1 MTLHFPSPPGC
12 SDEEWEK
19 LCAHEPRGFQQYLYD
34 EFVKKSKNTDDHIT
48 KDSGTR
54 RTFDTGSVRDAAT
67 GKGRFDL
74 ITPIALM
81 RLAKLYERGAVK
93 YDPRTWEKG
102 QPLSETLDCAMRH
115 LQKRLMGYRDEDH
128 LAASAWNVF
137 AIMHYEHQIERGFLP
152 AELDN
157 LPNYLT
163 PEEREN
169 G

>member
-1 MTLHFPSPPGC
+1 MT
-12 SDEEWEK
+12 
-19 LCAHEPRGFQQYLYD
+19 D
-34 EFVKKSKNTDDHIT
+34 EFVTR
-48 KDSGTR
+48 DSGTR

-67 GKGRFDL
+67 GKGRYDL
-74 ITPIALM
+74 VTPIALM

-93 YDPRTWEKG
+93 YASRNWEKG

-115 LQKRLMGYRDEDH
+115 IQKHMMGYRDEDH
-128 LAASAWNVF
+128 LAAAAWNVF
-137 AIMHYEHQIERGFLP
+137 AVMHYEHQIERGFLP

-163 PEEREN
+163 EDERKN

>member
-1 MTLHFPSPPGC
+1 M
-12 SDEEWEK
+12 
-19 LCAHEPRGFQQYLYD
+19 
-34 EFVKKSKNTDDHIT
+34 TDDFVT
-48 KDSGTR
+48 RDSGTR

-74 ITPIALM
+74 VTPIALM
-81 RLAKLYERGAVK
+81 RLAKLYERGAIK
-93 YDPRTWEKG
+93 YDPRNWEKG
-102 QPLSETLDCAMRH
+102 QSLSETLDCAMRH
-115 LQKRLMGYRDEDH
+115 LQKHLMGYRDEDH
-128 LAASAWNVF
+128 LAAAAWNVF